1 MQATRLNDKNSG
13 HDNCP
18 PTTLSTASNNVLING
33 KGAGRVGDSYKIH
46 SCKDH
51 PSHQGIISTGS
62 ASVFINGKNAGRVG
76 DSVSCGG
83 SVVEGSS
90 NVFIG
95 E

>member
-18 PTTLSTASNNVLING
+18 PTTLSTASNNVFIND
-33 KGAGRVGDSYKIH
+33 KGAGRIGDNYKIH

-51 PSHQGIISTGS
+51 PPHQGIISSGS
-62 ASVFINGKNAGRVG
+62 SSVFINTKSAARVG
-76 DSVSCGG
+76 DSVNCGG
-83 SVVEGSS
+83 DVVEGSS

-95 E
+95 G